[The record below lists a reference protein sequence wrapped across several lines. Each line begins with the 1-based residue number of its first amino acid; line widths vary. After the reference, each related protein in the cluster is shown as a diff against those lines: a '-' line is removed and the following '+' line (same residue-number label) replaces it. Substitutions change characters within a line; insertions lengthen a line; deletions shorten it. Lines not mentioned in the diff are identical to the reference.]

1 MEWRAEGLPDKQ
13 GFFQII
19 LFWKQRMTFGNSFIF
34 IPILRNA
41 LKSTD
46 ISILY
51 FEKIFSSSYFT
62 FLQFDKDF
70 LREILYNENIVED
83 RG

>member
-13 GFFQII
+13 GFLQII
-19 LFWKQRMTFGNSFIF
+19 LFWKQRMTFGNSCIF
-34 IPILRNA
+34 LPILRNA

-70 LREILYNENIVED
+70 LREILYNENIVEG